1 MTYGVSFQELV
12 NEPDNIV
19 ARSALIQTS
28 VTFIERAENISK
40 QLNDYQI
47 NLNTQILNQVQRI
60 NDIGDEIKTLNI
72 RIRHYESTGIERAN
86 DLRDQRNL
94 LLDELSQMVDIR
106 YKEDPQG
113 VIDLAVEGVPFVTQ
127 DMVYYID
134 TIKVNEDTD
143 MLKPVWIAHGNMD
156 VFNFDREISSQ
167 NNNDIGGL
175 KGLLLARGH
184 RQEGILIFL

>member
-1 MTYGVSFQELV
+1 MNDLWVSFQELV

-106 YKEDPQG
+106 YKEDPRG
-113 VIDLAVEGVPFVTQ
+113 YRSCSGGSSFVTQ

-143 MLKPVWIAHGNMD
+143 MLKPCGLPMGIWMSLTLIGRYQVKTIM
-156 VFNFDREISSQ
+156 ISEALKAYYLQ
-167 NNNDIGGL
+167 EVIGR
-175 KGLLLARGH
+175 KVY
-184 RQEGILIFL
+184 